1 LKERS
6 SDLIEKKMIQLIL
19 KGEYKAN
26 EPLLPERELA
36 VHFQVGRPTIR
47 EVLQRLERDG
57 WVTIRKGLPAIV
69 TDYWKHGNLMTIV
82 NILNSYEE
90 IPDEFIHYVL
100 ELRISLTPAYVIDAV
115 NHHPLKVISLFAS
128 LEDLKDDATAYANF
142 DWELQQNLAGLA
154 SNPIYLLILNSFKE
168 VFLRMAEKYFSEPKH
183 RQLTRDYYEDLL
195 KSLFQKEIE
204 KTEITIKDMMKK
216 SLELWRIRTKAS
228 EPNEG

>member
-1 LKERS
+1 MKERS

-19 KGEYKAN
+19 KGEYNAN

-36 VHFQVGRPTIR
+36 VHFAVGRPTIR

-57 WVTIRKGLPAIV
+57 WVTVRKGLPAIV
-69 TDYWKHGNLMTIV
+69 NDYWKHGNLMTIV

-100 ELRISLTPAYVIDAV
+100 ELRISLTPAYAIDAV
-115 NHHPLKVISLFAS
+115 HHHPLKVISLFAS
-128 LEDLKDDATAYANF
+128 LEDLQDDAAAYANF
-142 DWELQQNLAGLA
+142 DWELQQKLAGLA

-168 VFLRMAEKYFSEPKH
+168 VFLRMAEKYFSEPTH
-183 RQLTRDYYEDLL
+183 RQLTRDYYEELL
-195 KSLFQKEIE
+195 ESLFQKEIE

-216 SLELWRIRTKAS
+216 SLELWQMRTKVS